1 MAAKPRRKPALKSLH
16 TQRFPG
22 ESPDYRAARNRLLN
36 AEIELRR
43 SIEKVAALRR
53 ALPPGGPV
61 PEDYE
66 FEEGAAGL
74 SDAQTV
80 RRVRMSELFQPGKG
94 SSLVIY
100 SFMYGPK
107 MERPCP
113 SCTSILDGL
122 AGAVLHVAQRTNFV
136 VVAKSPI
143 HRIHALAHRRGWRNL
158 RLLSSAG
165 NTYNRDYHAED
176 AKGAQLPVLNVFVR
190 RDGGIR
196 HFYATELLFAPWDPG
211 EEPRHVDLIWPLWN
225 VFDLTPEGRGKDWHP
240 KLTYEST

>member
-1 MAAKPRRKPALKSLH
+1 MAEKSRPPASKSS
-16 TQRFPG
+16 QSERFPG
-22 ESPDYRAARNRLLN
+22 ESTAYRAARNRLLQ
-36 AEIELRR
+36 AEVALRR

-53 ALPPGGPV
+53 ELLPGGPV
-61 PEDYE
+61 PEDYV
-66 FEEGAAGL
+66 FEEGAGGL
-74 SDAQTV
+74 SDFQTV

-94 SSLVIY
+94 NSLVIY

-113 SCTSILDGL
+113 SCTSILDCLDGSMR
-122 AGAVLHVAQRTNFV
+122 HIAQRVSFV

-143 HRIHALAHRRGWRNL
+143 HRMYALARQRGWRNL

-176 AKGAQLPVLNVFVR
+176 SKEAQLPVLNVFVR

-196 HFYATELLFAPWDPG
+196 HFYATELLFAPRDPG
-211 EEPRHVDLIWPLWN
+211 QEPRHVDLLWPLWN
-225 VFDLTPEGRGKDWHP
+225 VLDLTPEGRGKDWHP
-240 KLTYEST
+240 KLTYEDR